1 MTRRL
6 DLAFHDHL
14 VAATSWIAPT
24 ATVIGNVTLGEESIV
39 LYSAVVRGD
48 NERIEIGASCNVQ
61 DGAVLHADPGFP
73 CVLAD
78 RVSVGHRAI
87 VHGAM
92 VEEDV
97 LIGMGAILLNGAKI
111 GAASLIAAGAL
122 VTENT
127 VIPPRSVVM
136 GVPGKVVR
144 QTTEEDLARIRHAA
158 EHYRLAVAQYLEAYE
173 G

>member
-6 DLAFHDHL
+6 EITFHSHL
-14 VAATSWIAPT
+14 VSATAWIAPT
-24 ATVIGNVTLGEESIV
+24 ATVIGDVGLGAESIV

-48 NERIEIGASCNVQ
+48 SEQIRIGAACNVQ

-73 CVLAD
+73 CLIAD

-87 VHGAM
+87 VHGAV

-97 LIGMGAILLNGAKI
+97 LIGMGAIVLNGAKI
-111 GAASLIAAGAL
+111 GAGSLIAAGAL
-122 VTENT
+122 ITENA

-144 QTTEEDLARIRHAA
+144 QTTDEDLARIRHAS
-158 EHYRLAVAQYLEAYE
+158 EHYRQATAQYLEAYE